1 MSLRIQGLRSRPAR
15 SEEDMVAVYV
25 SRNDIRDLDAGELGG
40 RIAAAAGMSRT
51 DAPTTI
57 AEFEPTP
64 RYTIQDVLLGH
75 ITWEDLTRTS
85 A

>member
-1 MSLRIQGLRSRPAR
+1 MSLRIQGFTARPAR

-25 SRNDIRDLDAGELGG
+25 SRDDLRDMDATELGG
-40 RIAAAAGMSRT
+40 RIAAAAGRPQ
-51 DAPTTI
+51 ARQATI

-64 RYTIQDVLLGH
+64 RYTVQDVLLGH
-75 ITWEDLTRTS
+75 ITWEELTRTS

>member
-1 MSLRIQGLRSRPAR
+1 MSLRIQGFRGRPAR

-25 SRNDIRDLDAGELGG
+25 SRDDIRDLEAGELGG
-40 RIAAAAGMSRT
+40 RIAAAAGVPKAGGS
-51 DAPTTI
+51 AAI
-57 AEFEPTP
+57 AEFEPAP

-75 ITWEDLTRTS
+75 ITWEELTRTS

>member
-1 MSLRIQGLRSRPAR
+1 MSLRIEGIPGRPAR
-15 SEEDMVAVYV
+15 SEKDMVAVYV
-25 SRNDIRDLDAGELGG
+25 SRDDIRDLDAGELGG
-40 RIAAAAGMSRT
+40 RIAAAAGVSRT
-51 DAPTTI
+51 GGPATI

-75 ITWEDLTRTS
+75 ITWEELTRTS

>member
-1 MSLRIQGLRSRPAR
+1 MSLRIQGFPGRSAR

-25 SRNDIRDLDAGELGG
+25 SRDDIRDLDAGELGG
-40 RIAAAAGMSRT
+40 RIAAAAGMSKAAT
-51 DAPTTI
+51 AI
-57 AEFEPTP
+57 AEFEPGP

-75 ITWEDLTRTS
+75 ITWEELTRTS

>member
-1 MSLRIQGLRSRPAR
+1 MSLRIKGFPGRPAS

-25 SRNDIRDLDAGELGG
+25 SRDDIRDLDAGELGG
-40 RIAAAAGMSRT
+40 RIAKAAGMAR
-51 DAPTTI
+51 AGRPATI
-57 AEFEPTP
+57 AEFEPAP

-75 ITWEDLTRTS
+75 ITWEELTRAS

>member
-1 MSLRIQGLRSRPAR
+1 MSLRIQGFPGRSAR

-25 SRNDIRDLDAGELGG
+25 SRDDIRDLDAGELGG
-40 RIAAAAGMSRT
+40 RIAAAAGMAKAAT
-51 DAPTTI
+51 AI
-57 AEFEPTP
+57 AEFEPGP

-75 ITWEDLTRTS
+75 ITWEELTRTS

>member
-1 MSLRIQGLRSRPAR
+1 MSLRIQGYGRPAR

-25 SRNDIRDLDAGELGG
+25 SRDDIRDLDAGELGG
-40 RIAAAAGMSRT
+40 RIAAAAGMSRAGGAT
-51 DAPTTI
+51 AI
-57 AEFEPTP
+57 AEFEPAP

-75 ITWEDLTRTS
+75 ITWEELTRTS